1 VLMIE
6 TPHPLQTHS
15 MSSLYIYNAI
25 QHLLQRLQVIRMYLQ
40 PDMLPHGP
48 KSDVMHGFTLGTSVS
63 AYD

>member
-1 VLMIE
+1 MVE

-15 MSSLYIYNAI
+15 VSSLYIYNAI
-25 QHLLQRLQVIRMYLQ
+25 QYLLQWLQEVIRMYLQ